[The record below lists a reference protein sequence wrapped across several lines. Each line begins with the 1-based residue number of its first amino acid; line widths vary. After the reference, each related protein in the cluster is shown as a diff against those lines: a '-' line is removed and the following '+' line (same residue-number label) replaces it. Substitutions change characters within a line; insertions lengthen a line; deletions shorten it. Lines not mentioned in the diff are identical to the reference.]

1 VEQNLGNANTARSR
15 LLAVSQEFVRTFLV
29 LHLVRSQ
36 IFHVALL
43 YKLIAI
49 CIKDYGIRYMYM
61 HTCKVTKYKYLC
73 ALFLYNYEYEQVQGK
88 KVVSNPVPVGT
99 SNPLADAFATV
110 ERDGVDM
117 KIMEFI
123 AANGIPFNVLRSP
136 QYYEM
141 VSAIKR
147 APKDYKPP
155 SYEKARTTLL
165 DACKSNVEKQLAP
178 VRETWYSTMQ
188 QFFIFILKFL
198 N

>member
-1 VEQNLGNANTARSR
+1 
-15 LLAVSQEFVRTFLV
+15 
-29 LHLVRSQ
+29 
-36 IFHVALL
+36 
-43 YKLIAI
+43 
-49 CIKDYGIRYMYM
+49 
-61 HTCKVTKYKYLC
+61 
-73 ALFLYNYEYEQVQGK
+73 
-88 KVVSNPVPVGT
+88 
-99 SNPLADAFATV
+99 V

-178 VRETWYSTMQ
+178 VRETWYST
-188 QFFIFILKFL
+188 I
-198 N
+198 

>member
-1 VEQNLGNANTARSR
+1 
-15 LLAVSQEFVRTFLV
+15 
-29 LHLVRSQ
+29 
-36 IFHVALL
+36 
-43 YKLIAI
+43 
-49 CIKDYGIRYMYM
+49 M
-61 HTCKVTKYKYLC
+61 HTCKAIKYKYLC
-73 ALFLYNYEYEQVQGK
+73 ALFLFNYEHEQVQGK
-88 KVVSNPVPVGT
+88 KGVSNPVAT
-99 SNPLADAFATV
+99 SNPLADAFSTV

-147 APKDYKPP
+147 SPKDYKPP

-178 VRETWYSTMQ
+178 VRETWYST
-188 QFFIFILKFL
+188 I
-198 N
+198 

>member
-1 VEQNLGNANTARSR
+1 
-15 LLAVSQEFVRTFLV
+15 LV

-147 APKDYKPP
+147 APKDYKAT
-155 SYEKARTTLL
+155 SYEMRKL
-165 DACKSNVEKQLAP
+165 EP
-178 VRETWYSTMQ
+178 H
-188 QFFIFILKFL
+188 F
-198 N
+198 